1 MSEKPGIW
9 FVYRSHYEGPLSK
22 RVRRLEAP
30 SVLAW
35 FQAQIEEARVAEH
48 PGESVAAALGGPV
61 HGLPS
66 VFEASHKHSL
76 HTPKTAT
83 ALRKVL
89 GDHLHVRGGE
99 ENIHLDGHSLRVL
112 TSDGAVELAYFLF
125 DDEAVSR
132 APDRLAWLV
141 HDEPRLPEGDADG
154 AFSPPVEVAAYTP
167 AGSGEG
173 ATYACLL
180 TYHNRESLPGQ
191 AGVFPGVRLPGLAAH
206 LRAVVPDSKGDEHHN
221 TWPVELRL
229 LRGMLDDGDTTLGPA
244 LARAAAYPLSG
255 VANKDHARLGTGAF
269 AASRPDFL
277 AAAEG
282 LKPAGDPAKSTVH
295 ETTHTALLSAHQS
308 EKLGYQQWIFF
319 DDRWAAAHRDLA
331 ASILHYASHWD
342 PFAVVRSH
350 KAGKDAKTG
359 KAPKSAKA
367 PKSGKDAKPGSAAK
381 AGTNGKPAKAAKA
394 SAAAT
399 AAANKHDHAWKS
411 ALAGRGEDDARA
423 YAPSGRFNEGE
434 LIKHAKFG
442 VGVVFRS
449 EGSKIEAIF
458 SGTSRFLVQG
468 Q

>member
-1 MSEKPGIW
+1 MSEKAGIW

-35 FQAQIEEARVAEH
+35 FQAQIEEARVAAQ
-48 PGESVAAALGGPV
+48 PGESVTAALGGPV
-61 HGLPS
+61 HGFEA
-66 VFEASHKHSL
+66 VFEAAHKHSL

-89 GDHLHVRGGE
+89 GDHLHVGE
-99 ENIHLDGHSLRVL
+99 DHLHLDGHSLRVL
-112 TSDGAVELAYFLF
+112 TSDGTAELAYFLL

-132 APDRLAWLV
+132 APDRLSWLL
-141 HDEPRLPEGDADG
+141 HDDPHLPEGDADG

-180 TYHNRESLPGQ
+180 THHDRESLPGQ

-229 LRGMLDDGDTTLGPA
+229 LRAMLDEGDSTLGPA
-244 LARAAAYPLSG
+244 LGRAAAYPMSG
-255 VANKDHARLGTGAF
+255 VTARARLGTGAF
-269 AASRPDFL
+269 ASARPEFL

-282 LKPAGDPAKSTVH
+282 ATTSADPAKTLVH
-295 ETTHTALLSAHQS
+295 ENAHAVLLTTHPSD
-308 EKLGYQQWIFF
+308 KLGYQQWIFF

-331 ASILHYASHWD
+331 ASILHYATNWD
-342 PFAVVRSH
+342 PFAVTRSH
-350 KAGKDAKTG
+350 KAGKDAKGG
-359 KAPKSAKA
+359 KAPKSAKE
-367 PKSGKDAKPGSAAK
+367 PKLTKDGTPAKP
-381 AGTNGKPAKAAKA
+381 GTNGKPAKAARA

-399 AAANKHDHAWKS
+399 AAANKHERAWES
-411 ALAGRGEDDARA
+411 ALAGRGEDAARA

-458 SGTSRFLVQG
+458 SGTSRILVQG

>member
-35 FQAQIEEARVAEH
+35 FQAQIEEARVAAQ
-48 PGESVAAALGGPV
+48 PGESVTAALGGPV
-61 HGLPS
+61 QGFEA
-66 VFEASHKHSL
+66 VFEAAHKQSL

-89 GDHLHVRGGE
+89 GESLHVAE
-99 ENIHLDGHSLRVL
+99 EHLHLDGHSFRVL

-180 TYHNRESLPGQ
+180 TYHDRESLPGQ

-244 LARAAAYPLSG
+244 LGRVAAYPLSAIASG
-255 VANKDHARLGTGAF
+255 DRARLGAGAF
-269 AASRPDFL
+269 AAARPELL

-282 LKPAGDPAKSTVH
+282 LALSGDPSKSKVQ
-295 ETTHTALLSAHQS
+295 ESAHAVLLTAHVS

-350 KAGKDAKTG
+350 KAGKDAKSS
-359 KAPKSAKA
+359 KAPKSAQA
-367 PKSGKDAKPGSAAK
+367 PKSAKEGSLAK

-399 AAANKHDHAWKS
+399 AAANKHEHAWKT
-411 ALAGRGEDDARA
+411 ALAGRGEDEARA
-423 YAPSGRFNEGE
+423 YAPTGHFNEGD

-449 EGSKIEAIF
+449 EGSKIEALF
-458 SGTSRFLVQG
+458 SGTSRILVQG